1 MGQIISQFGDRL
13 NQMAL
18 IAIVYSRAPGSAF
31 ELAKLL
37 SFTIIP
43 SFIVS
48 PIAGAFVDR
57 WDRKRMMI
65 TCDIL
70 RGLIVLA
77 IPVALLTLKS
87 SFPIYTAVFLIFT
100 VSCFFIPAR
109 LAIIPDLVSS
119 DKLLTANSLFS
130 VTGMIG
136 AIGWFVVGGLL
147 VEFYGVKGGLYL
159 NSVIYFL
166 SALAITFI
174 ARKKYSVRSSSESIK
189 IKEAIETSL
198 TKDIKDGLNYLK
210 NHREVKF
217 VFGVLFILMA
227 GAGTAY
233 AVIIVFIQQAM
244 GSITRD
250 LSLSGLFLGGGFF
263 FGSLLYGRLGHGL
276 PKPKMIFTCLI
287 LSGIAIFIFTAL
299 LKWTQSFKFASIM
312 AMILGLAVAPIGI
325 STNTLIHEVSVE
337 HMRGRVFSSLGIV
350 MNFALLIFMLI
361 ASRLAEYIDRSWI
374 LYSVSIFY
382 IASGILGFVLKKESR
397 GYG

>member
-1 MGQIISQFGDRL
+1 MV
-13 NQMAL
+13 L

-57 WDRKRMMI
+57 WDRKKTMI
-65 TCDIL
+65 ACDIL

-77 IPVALLTLKS
+77 IPLMLLTLKP
-87 SFPIYTAVFLIFT
+87 SFPIYAAVFLIFT
-100 VSCFFIPAR
+100 VSCFFLPAR

-147 VEFYGVKGGLYL
+147 VEFCGIKGGLYL

-174 ARKKYSVRSSSESIK
+174 ARKKYSGRASSDSIK
-189 IKEAIETSL
+189 IKEVIQTSL
-198 TKDIKDGLNYLK
+198 IKEIKDGISYLK

-217 VFGVLFILMA
+217 VFNVLFILMA
-227 GAGTAY
+227 GAGAAY
-233 AVIIVFIQQAM
+233 AVVIVFIQQAM
-244 GSITRD
+244 GSVTRD
-250 LSLSGLFLGGGFF
+250 LSLLGLFLGSGFF
-263 FGSLLYGRLGHGL
+263 LGSLLYGKWGHGL
-276 PKPKMIFTCLI
+276 PKSKMIFVCLI
-287 LSGIAIFIFTAL
+287 LSGVAIFIFTAL
-299 LKWTQSFKFASIM
+299 LKWTQSFKFASIITM
-312 AMILGLAVAPIGI
+312 LLGLAVAPIGI

-337 HMRGRVFSSLGIV
+337 HMRGRIFSSLGIV

-382 IASGILGFVLKKESR
+382 IVSGILGFILRKES
-397 GYG
+397 

>member
-1 MGQIISQFGDRL
+1 
-13 NQMAL
+13 MAL
-18 IAIVYSRAPGSAF
+18 IAIVYNRAPGSAF

-43 SFIVS
+43 SFIMS

-57 WDRKRMMI
+57 WDRKKTMI

-100 VSCFFIPAR
+100 VSCFFLPAR

-119 DKLLTANSLFS
+119 EKLLAANSLFS
-130 VTGMIG
+130 VTAMIG

-147 VEFYGVKGGLYL
+147 VEFCGVKGGLYL

-174 ARKKYSVRSSSESIK
+174 ARKKYSVRSSSDAIK
-189 IKEAIETSL
+189 IKEVIKTSL
-198 TKDIKDGLNYLK
+198 IKEIKDGLGYLK
-210 NHREVKF
+210 NHRDVKF
-217 VFGVLFILMA
+217 VFSVLFILMA
-227 GAGTAY
+227 GAGAAY
-233 AVIIVFIQQAM
+233 AVVIVFIQQAM
-244 GSITRD
+244 GSVTRD
-250 LSLSGLFLGGGFF
+250 LSLLGLFLGGGFF
-263 FGSLLYGRLGHGL
+263 LGSLLYGRVGHGL
-276 PKPKMIFTCLI
+276 PKPKMIFACLI
-287 LSGIAIFIFTAL
+287 LSGLAIFIFTAL
-299 LKWTQSFKFASIM
+299 FKWTQSFKFASIM
-312 AMILGLAVAPIGI
+312 AIILGLAVAPIGI

-382 IASGILGFVLKKESR
+382 VASGILGSILKKEN
-397 GYG
+397 